1 MEDTNYNFQHRYDED
16 GDVFENGEH
25 DCKYYEISEFKKQF
39 EKSKNNFSTYSHN
52 VRSINGHWD
61 NLLDIFNSTKPIK
74 FSVIALQ
81 EIWSVQKNYTLES
94 YGKFEYVTRDM
105 NGPPNPNCGGGVG
118 LFIDSNYNDYE
129 VLKDESFFI
138 PHVYESLWVKIR
150 TKNGKDKIIGNVY
163 RPNTAPRANLEQAI
177 QTHLNI
183 LEKIMSNKEHSKCE
197 IQILGDFNVNM
208 LNFET
213 HGLTKARFQKK

>member
-1 MEDTNYNFQHRYDED
+1 M
-16 GDVFENGEH
+16 
-25 DCKYYEISEFKKQF
+25 S
-39 EKSKNNFSTYSHN
+39 
-52 VRSINGHWD
+52 
-61 NLLDIFNSTKPIK
+61 
-74 FSVIALQ
+74 
-81 EIWSVQKNYTLES
+81 
-94 YGKFEYVTRDM
+94 
-105 NGPPNPNCGGGVG
+105 VG

-138 PHVYESLWVKIR
+138 PHVYESLWIKIR

-177 QTHLNI
+177 QIHLNI
-183 LEKIMSNKEHSKCE
+183 LEKIMTNKEHYKCD
-197 IQILGDFNVNM
+197 IQILGDFNVNL